1 MKLTRTKNSIKG
13 LASGITNKILL
24 LLIPFVVRTIFI
36 HTLGVEY
43 LGLNSLFASVI
54 DILSLAEL
62 GIGSA
67 IVFHL
72 YKEVAENNTKKIAA
86 YINFYKK
93 VYRIIGTIILTIGLL
108 IIPILKYIS
117 KTDIP
122 QDVDI
127 TVIYLLFLFNTVIPY
142 FLFTYKTSILMA
154 YQENYIINNINTLM
168 KVLLNIFQAVFLL
181 LGQHYYFYV
190 ILLLT
195 FTTIENIAT
204 AIYSK
209 IKHPN
214 ILASGNLSKA
224 EQKEIFKKV
233 KALFLYR
240 IGGIVLAS
248 VDSIIISATLG
259 LAILGKYNNYY
270 YVISALFGF
279 FQIFNQSIL
288 AGVGN
293 SVATES
299 IGKNKKDF
307 DILNFSLGW
316 VVCFCTICLLCLYQ
330 PFITLW
336 IGEKYL
342 FDIGVVILLSIY
354 FYVWK
359 MMEIVNVYKDA
370 TGLWEYDQYRPIVA
384 STINLVLNI
393 ILVKYIGIYG
403 IIIST
408 IVSILFIIFPWS
420 SYTLFNKYFQYGFGK
435 FLKGYMYNAIQT
447 IIIAIITLYLCNI
460 FNGSTLL
467 NFIFSTIICIFV
479 PNILFIAFNYKRKI
493 YKETINWILQKIKQI
508 KN

>member
-1 MKLTRTKNSIKG
+1 M
-13 LASGITNKILL
+13 
-24 LLIPFVVRTIFI
+24 
-36 HTLGVEY
+36 
-43 LGLNSLFASVI
+43 FASVI

-270 YVISALFGF
+270 FVISALFGF

-299 IGKNKKDF
+299 IEKNKKDF

-354 FYVWK
+354 FYVW
-359 MMEIVNVYKDA
+359 
-370 TGLWEYDQYRPIVA
+370 
-384 STINLVLNI
+384 
-393 ILVKYIGIYG
+393 
-403 IIIST
+403 
-408 IVSILFIIFPWS
+408 
-420 SYTLFNKYFQYGFGK
+420 
-435 FLKGYMYNAIQT
+435 
-447 IIIAIITLYLCNI
+447 
-460 FNGSTLL
+460 
-467 NFIFSTIICIFV
+467 
-479 PNILFIAFNYKRKI
+479 
-493 YKETINWILQKIKQI
+493 
-508 KN
+508 